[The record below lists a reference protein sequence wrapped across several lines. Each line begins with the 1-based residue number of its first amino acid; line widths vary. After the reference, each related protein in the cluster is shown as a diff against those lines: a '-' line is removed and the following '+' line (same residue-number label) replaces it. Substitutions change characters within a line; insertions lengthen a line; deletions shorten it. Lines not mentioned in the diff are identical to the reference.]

1 MGYLQV
7 LQSLVRAYKIAK
19 GTMPRGLDLLKM
31 KMKARRK
38 ALDSK
43 KIIQFP
49 PGGKDKTNPF
59 GIMEKVVN
67 KKGKY
72 VGRREPEAQMKIR
85 MERQNREA
93 AQRIRDKKKP
103 RDDKANGGSP
113 NLPFPGFLE
122 GVRPGGMPLPSLD
135 YYDDDAGVK
144 GLMKKRKKKK
154 KKREK
159 KATGGMANIS
169 QTYDNNP
176 TLQAQFPNKQDYL
189 DLFGGVAS
197 TTVAQTPTPIMTEQ
211 ATQPVIKPIKPI
223 LPIIPEGDGG
233 GGITSIDRTGLKT
246 ADDYGLGVANQTG
259 MGYQLTEEDLEDID
273 KSRFTSG
280 LKNLMYDVKQ
290 LGKFSPYNVIKSGLQ
305 KSQDFALDL
314 IEKAKQAA
322 AAREL
327 AKLQAAARAA
337 GFQGDTRT
345 QSEQDFASSQTYG
358 GGGTRGDMG
367 ADTFT

>member
-103 RDDKANGGSP
+103 REDKAEGGI
-113 NLPFPGFLE
+113 
-122 GVRPGGMPLPSLD
+122 
-135 YYDDDAGVK
+135 
-144 GLMKKRKKKK
+144 
-154 KKREK
+154 
-159 KATGGMANIS
+159 ANIS